1 MCLEFLYEIKKFSRY
16 FEEYIINLISRADP
30 VKFLMTWP
38 VHLGHHAKWSIFFN
52 QYEIIY
58 TPQQAVKGQAL
69 ANFVVDYPFP
79 GKWETSDEFPDEHA
93 FLTEELSAWT
103 MFFDRYAS
111 RYGAEEGVVLIS
123 PERLILPFLFVLGET
138 CSNNAAEYQ
147 ALIMGI

>member
-1 MCLEFLYEIKKFSRY
+1 MRHY
-16 FEEYIINLISRADP
+16 FEAYTIKFISRADP
-30 VKFLMTWP
+30 AKIVMTRP
-38 VHLGHHAKWSIFFN
+38 ILSGRLTRWSILFN

-103 MFFDRYAS
+103 MFFDGSS
-111 RYGAEEGVVLIS
+111 R
-123 PERLILPFLFVLGET
+123 
-138 CSNNAAEYQ
+138 
-147 ALIMGI
+147 